1 MSEGAVHP
9 NASDEGAS
17 AIDQI
22 TEMLVSGEA
31 EGTKEEAHQI
41 GEPDNV
47 TDTEVDYDEET
58 SEEVEFDTAVSEDGE
73 ADTEEA
79 QQGENEDNHEGVGG
93 LEALAGEL
101 GLDKDK
107 LIVDDDGDI
116 FVKLKVNGK
125 DEHVSLKD
133 AISQTQYYKANEE
146 KSQILAEERKTFES
160 ERTQVAQE
168 LQNRLQMLQNMGQMM
183 EQKLM
188 GEFNAIDWDS
198 LRVRDPAEWA
208 AKTQEFQMRQQELQ
222 QMGQAVGQ
230 QMAYQNEQMAQ
241 QEQAQRQQLLAQ
253 ERVALTEA
261 IPEWNDGE
269 KMSSGMADVI
279 EYARAQG
286 FPDEELSE
294 VVHSRHVVT
303 LRKAMLYDQGKTVAD
318 KKVKKAPKM
327 QRASNGQFKRNK
339 KSQLDS
345 LVQAA
350 KTAKG
355 ANKRLLERDA
365 VASLLMG
372 E

>member
-9 NASDEGAS
+9 NASNTGAS
-17 AIDQI
+17 AVDQVA
-22 TEMLVSGEA
+22 ELLVSGEQ
-31 EGTKEEAHQI
+31 EAHQI
-41 GEPDNV
+41 GAPDDV
-47 TDTEVDYDEET
+47 TNTPVDYGDEETT
-58 SEEVEFDTAVSEDGE
+58 SEEVEVEAAVSEDGDE
-73 ADTEEA
+73 VADTEEA
-79 QQGENEDNHEGVGG
+79 QQEETADDHEEVGG

-101 GLDKDK
+101 GLDNDK
-107 LIVDDDGDI
+107 LVVDDDGDV

-146 KSQILAEERKTFES
+146 KSQILAEERKTFDS
-160 ERTQVAQE
+160 EKAHVAE
-168 LQNRLQMLQNMGQMM
+168 EMGNRLQMLQNMGQMM

-208 AKTQEFQMRQQELQ
+208 AKSQEFAMRQQELQ
-222 QMGQAVGQ
+222 QMGQQVGQ
-230 QMAYQNEQMAQ
+230 QMAYQQEQTTQ
-241 QEQAQRQQLLAQ
+241 QEKAERQQLLSQ

-269 KMSSGMADVI
+269 KMSSGMADII
-279 EYARAQG
+279 EYARANG

-303 LRKAMLYDQGKTVAD
+303 LRKAMLYDQGKTVAEQ
-318 KKVKKAPKM
+318 KVKKAPKM
-327 QRASNGQFKRNK
+327 QRAANGRFVKQK
-339 KSQLDS
+339 KSQVDS

-350 KTAKG
+350 KSAKG
-355 ANKRLLERDA
+355 ANKRMLERDA
-365 VASLLMG
+365 VASLLLG